1 MNMKNEQL
9 ILKVREAYEKS
20 LEQYLLEQKE
30 IKYSNIQDVIKNIE
44 WVNCEVK
51 TENLDCL
58 KLIKG
63 NDEVLNFKGTVHAN
77 IVTTTQNSQKF
88 KYGFDAYG
96 SVVCYLI
103 DLEEFNVKNIGSIV
117 WNEKK

>member
-1 MNMKNEQL
+1 MNQFDIKLMQVGCLL
-9 ILKVREAYEKS
+9 IHHL
-20 LEQYLLEQKE
+20 
-30 IKYSNIQDVIKNIE
+30 
-44 WVNCEVK
+44 
-51 TENLDCL
+51 ENLDFL

-96 SVVCYLI
+96 SVVCYSI
-103 DLEEFNVKNIGSIV
+103 DLEEFSVKNIGSIV